1 MNQVKFQVEGVEGDF
16 FCDADQLTGY
26 RTLKQL
32 ALADKN
38 PQGMFEALER
48 IYMGHD
54 EEYVERVGGMDGLA
68 KLNDA
73 ATQAVKAKN
82 SSGSSRASKRTGT
95 K

>member
-16 FCDADQLTGY
+16 FCDADQLMSY
-26 RTLKQL
+26 RTLKQF
-32 ALADKN
+32 AFSDKN
-38 PQGMFEALER
+38 PAGFFDALER
-48 IYMGHD
+48 VYMGRD

-73 ATQAVKAKN
+73 ATEAVKAKN
-82 SSGSSRASKRTGT
+82 SSASSRASKRTGA